1 MVLPARRDMAFA
13 HGLQQRRLRLG
24 RRAVDLVSQHQIR
37 KNRPGDKSE
46 TPAAAVAVLV
56 HHFRAKNV
64 SRHQIRRELDALEAQ
79 REKLRN
85 ALGEMYIPFLQK
97 MISLRMSGRV
107 FVKIKMYI
115 SFNSHAR
122 KGRDSR

>member
-1 MVLPARRDMAFA
+1 MAFA

-24 RRAVDLVSQHQIR
+24 RRAVDLVSQHQVG

-46 TPAAAVAVLV
+46 TPAATVAVLV

-64 SRHQIRRELDALEAQ
+64 SRHQIRRELDTLEAQ

-85 ALGEMYIPFLQK
+85 ALDQQGLAQ
-97 MISLRMSGRV
+97 SR
-107 FVKIKMYI
+107 
-115 SFNSHAR
+115 HAR
-122 KGRDSR
+122 QQRMTTSKHGDDDLLNDLALANYDLAQLRP